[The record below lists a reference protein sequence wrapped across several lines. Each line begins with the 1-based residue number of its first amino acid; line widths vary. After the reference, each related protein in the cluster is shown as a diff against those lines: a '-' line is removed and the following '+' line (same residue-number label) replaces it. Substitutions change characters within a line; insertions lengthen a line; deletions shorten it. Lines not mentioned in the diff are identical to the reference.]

1 MIFHQNTS
9 DFKGIEFAVFKLKD
23 GVTEEKL
30 IELSKKVDE
39 GFLRNQNELLAHF
52 LLKGS
57 ENTYADVA
65 IATTQE
71 KAEEYCSQWLEN
83 SIALQYLELIDSDT
97 VNMTF
102 WSRVT

>member
-1 MIFHQNTS
+1 MIYNQNTS
-9 DFKGIEFAVFKLKD
+9 SFKGIEFAVFKLKD

-30 IELSKKVDE
+30 IQLSKKMDE
-39 GFLRNQNELLAHF
+39 DFLKNQNELLAHF
-52 LLKGS
+52 LLKGT
-57 ENTYADVA
+57 ENRYADVA

-83 SIALQYLELIDSDT
+83 NIALQYLELINTDS

-102 WSRVT
+102 WSRIT